1 MPEPDYVFDLSLRSC
16 KTLRDEESSKTV
28 DREVYMALLKIKLT
42 QKDLGTVYMDRVLR
56 AVGEAALLKGQK
68 GHLEVAYVETLM
80 GFFEGF
86 ARSLIKKQKNW
97 LDLVVPS
104 DKVASLEQDLKR
116 VSEVMPLCR

>member
-1 MPEPDYVFDLSLRSC
+1 
-16 KTLRDEESSKTV
+16 
-28 DREVYMALLKIKLT
+28 
-42 QKDLGTVYMDRVLR
+42 MDRVLR